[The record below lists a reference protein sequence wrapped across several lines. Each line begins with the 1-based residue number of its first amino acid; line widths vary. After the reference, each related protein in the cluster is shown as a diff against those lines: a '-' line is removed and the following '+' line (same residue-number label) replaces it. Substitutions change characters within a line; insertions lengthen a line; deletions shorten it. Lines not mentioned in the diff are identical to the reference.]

1 MNKLLKDLIKEIPF
15 DPNAAGCKN
24 KEEFIAAMEMH
35 EAVLAV
41 KAESLGETEL
51 VDALDVFR
59 RNLRDW
65 INGTISDENKAL
77 LEDAMSVMRKYVD
90 MVEFPELSD
99 E

>member
-1 MNKLLKDLIKEIPF
+1 MKKKLKDLIEELPF
-15 DPNAAGCKN
+15 DPKASGCTN
-24 KEEFIAAMEMH
+24 KEEFIAAMEKH
-35 EAVLAV
+35 CAIIAV

-59 RNLRDW
+59 KNLRDW

-77 LEDAMSVMRKYVD
+77 LEDALSIIRKYVD

-99 E
+99 V